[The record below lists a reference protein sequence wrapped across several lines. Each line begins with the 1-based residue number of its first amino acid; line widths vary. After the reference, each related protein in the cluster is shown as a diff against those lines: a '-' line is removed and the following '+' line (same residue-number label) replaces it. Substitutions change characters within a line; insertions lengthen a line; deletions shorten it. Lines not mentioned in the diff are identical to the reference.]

1 MDKSTIFLET
11 LLLKANV
18 LVAYLADF
26 ALCGHRGQV
35 VPVHKII
42 VPARPVLRLDG
53 HTE

>member
-1 MDKSTIFLET
+1 MEI

-42 VPARPVLRLDG
+42 VPAGPVLRLDDN
-53 HTE
+53 TE